1 MTLYKKFLPGIVF
14 LLTGLHGHADKGLFP
29 DLRFADSLLPVSA
42 GHMQKAD
49 IAPDLLEAEAD
60 YQRTRDDRKGLKRLL
75 KVIKIKRLIPDS
87 RRGYRLF
94 TNLARFS
101 ARLKLYPLA
110 MKFYNKAG
118 EYRKNTLLSW
128 YRAPAFARSEIAHA
142 DIEGDAAAEGTT
154 LVDSA
159 TFSYMQNVDSLS
171 SLAASPGVSSPP
183 VEVCDLRESFD
194 DGKTAISYALILH
207 AKQPIPGKRRSFTH
221 INNVGH
227 TFITLIKYNSD
238 NSFTARSFGFYP
250 HKKNIFSATPLH
262 IRAPSVFKDDALHD
276 WDESI
281 GKFISAAR
289 FERILDLLARYDH
302 ATYNLNRNNCTD
314 FGLHVAALVGISIA
328 DTRGTWP
335 LGRGNNPA
343 NAGQSMLEGKFR
355 DTDGGDREPLFV
367 CNNVP
372 H

>member
-1 MTLYKKFLPGIVF
+1 MTLHKKFLPAIVF
-14 LLTGLHGHADKGLFP
+14 LVTGLPGYAAGKGLP
-29 DLRFADSLLPVSA
+29 HHLYAADSLLPVNA
-42 GHMQKAD
+42 RHIEKED
-49 IAPDLLEAEAD
+49 LAPDLLEAQAD
-60 YQRTRDDRKGLKRLL
+60 YDRTRDEGKGLGRLL
-75 KVIKIKRLIPDS
+75 RVIKIKRLITDS

-128 YRAPAFARSEIAHA
+128 YQSPVFADSA
-142 DIEGDAAAEGTT
+142 GLAAADSAEGIP

-159 TFSYMQNVDSLS
+159 TCSWLQGVDSLS
-171 SLAASPGVSSPP
+171 SLTPRHTTVSPP
-183 VEVCDLRESFD
+183 VQVCNLRESFR
-194 DGKTAISYALILH
+194 DGKIALSYALILH
-207 AKQPIPGKRRSFTH
+207 DKQPIPGKRRSYTH

-227 TFITLIKYNSD
+227 MFITLIKYNSD
-238 NSFTARSFGFYP
+238 NTFTARSFGFYP

-262 IRAPSVFKDDALHD
+262 ARAPSVFKDDALHD

-289 FERILDLLARYDH
+289 FERILDVLTKYDH
-302 ATYNLNRNNCTD
+302 AIYNLNRNNCTD
-314 FGLHVAALVGISIA
+314 FGLDIASLVGINIA

-343 NAGQSMLEGKFR
+343 NAGQSLLEGKFR
-355 DTDGGDREPLFV
+355 DTDAGDQVPLFV
-367 CNNVP
+367 CNNVR
-372 H
+372 

>member
-1 MTLYKKFLPGIVF
+1 MTLHKIFLPGILFVF
-14 LLTGLHGHADKGLFP
+14 TGLHGYAADRGLLP
-29 DLRFADSLLPVSA
+29 NLRFADSLLPVSA
-42 GHMQKAD
+42 GHIQKED

-60 YQRTRDDRKGLKRLL
+60 YERTRDDRKGLGRLL
-75 KVIKIKRLIPDS
+75 KVIKIRRLIPDS

-94 TNLARFS
+94 INLARFS

-128 YRAPAFARSEIAHA
+128 YLSPEL
-142 DIEGDAAAEGTT
+142 EGAEGTS

-159 TFSYMQNVDSLS
+159 TYCYLQNIDSLS
-171 SLAASPGVSSPP
+171 SPAASLGVSSPP
-183 VEVCDLRESFD
+183 VQVRNLRESFD
-194 DGKTAISYALILH
+194 DGKAAVSYALILH
-207 AKQPIPGKRRSFTH
+207 DKQPVPGKRRSFTH

-227 TFITLIKYNSD
+227 MFITLIKYNAD
-238 NSFTARSFGFYP
+238 GSFTARSFGFYP

-262 IRAPSVFKDDALHD
+262 VRSPSVFKDDALHD

-289 FERILDLLARYDH
+289 FEKILDLLVKYDH

-314 FGLHVAALVGISIA
+314 FGLDVASLVGISIA

-335 LGRGNNPA
+335 LGKGNNPA

-355 DTDGGDREPLFV
+355 NTDAGDRAPLFV
-367 CNNVP
+367 CNNVRQ
-372 H
+372 